1 METQSHSGILGL
13 GVVAVDDVLYV
24 EHYPEADQKVR
35 VQRRR
40 RCIGG
45 QTGRALVTVAR
56 LGGVAQFV
64 GTLGHD
70 DLSSIV
76 LKRFNIEGVC
86 TAHTVFRDDAR
97 PCHSTIIV
105 DETTHSRTIFGH
117 VTGYF
122 GADPHL
128 PAADVITGATALLI
142 DHHGVEGS
150 LRAAKIAR
158 EAGIPVVADFER
170 HPGEPL
176 FDELFALVDHMI
188 LPCAFVKK
196 EGHDLG
202 KGPEEAVRHL
212 AEKHNATV
220 VVTCGPDGAWYAE
233 PNSSFEP
240 HHAKAFDIDPV
251 DTNGCGDIFHG
262 AYCVALAEG
271 LDLDARVR
279 FATAAAALGATQL
292 RDSQNVPHRVAVDRF
307 LEEA

>member
-1 METQSHSGILGL
+1 M

-24 EHYPEADQKVR
+24 EHYPAADQKVR
-35 VQRRR
+35 VRRRR

-45 QTGRALVTVAR
+45 QTGRALVAVAR
-56 LGGVAQFV
+56 LGGVAQFI

-76 LKRFNIEGVC
+76 LGRFTKEGVS

-105 DETTHSRTIFGH
+105 DETAHTRTIFGH

-128 PAADVITGATALLI
+128 PVAEVVEGASVLLI

-158 EAGIPVVADFER
+158 AAGVPVVADFER
-170 HPGEPL
+170 NPGGP
-176 FDELFALVDHMI
+176 FDELFAQVDHMV
-188 LPCAFVKK
+188 LPRTFIRS
-196 EGHDLG
+196 EGLDGG
-202 KGPEEAVRHL
+202 KGPEEAVRRL
-212 AEKHNATV
+212 VEQYDAAV
-220 VVTCGPDGAWYAE
+220 VITCGAEGAWYAE
-233 PNSSFEP
+233 PGDSPEP
-240 HHAKAFDIDPV
+240 QYSAAFDITPV

-262 AYCVALAEG
+262 AYCVALSEG
-271 LDLDARVR
+271 LRLGARVR
-279 FATAAAALGATQL
+279 FAMAAAALGATQL
-292 RDSQNVPHRVAVDRF
+292 RDSQNIPHRIAVDRF
-307 LEEA
+307 LEERIQI